1 MPHKEITFDR
11 FIRGLITI
19 GCITAAVLVL
29 NHLSSVLLPFFVAW
43 LLAYMLYPLV
53 TFFQNK
59 LHLHNRVI
67 SIVLAL
73 LTVLALIVGAFWL
86 IIPPTIAEFLR
97 LRDVI
102 EQFIGQYVSNTELA
116 NAARSFLKEHIEQNI
131 IVQHIQEGNLVEALR
146 VGMGQ
151 MWGLVSHTVNFTV
164 GILGSF
170 LMLMYLFFIL
180 LDYETISYGWLKL
193 IPAPRRAFAVM
204 LADDVKTGMNAYFR
218 GQALV
223 ALLVGILFSIGFLI
237 IDFPLAIG
245 LGLFIGML
253 NLVPYLQVVGFIP
266 TVLLALLKAA
276 NTGENFWFILLCALL
291 VFVIVQIIQDMIL
304 VPRIMGKLMGLNPA
318 IILLSLSV
326 WGSLLGIIGLI
337 IALPLTTLMLSYYRR
352 FIIGTE
358 PITPSPEGEDFPRE
372 RKRNSRREKS
382 RQTTVNFQAPN
393 PIAEAVNTEKE
404 SESDEKK
411 KRRRHKRR
419 RGGRNTTSSE
429 KATTEV

>member
-43 LLAYMLYPLV
+43 LLAYMIYPLV
-53 TFFQNK
+53 TTFQYK
-59 LHLHNRVI
+59 LHLRNRAV
-67 SIVLAL
+67 SIILAL
-73 LTVLALIVGAFWL
+73 LVVLAVIVGALWL
-86 IIPPTIAEFLR
+86 IIPPTISEFLR
-97 LRDVI
+97 LREVI
-102 EQFIGQYVSNTELA
+102 EQFVGQYVSNSELVESI
-116 NAARSFLKEHIEQNI
+116 RTFFKDYIEQNTVI
-131 IVQHIQEGNLVEALR
+131 QLIQEDKLVEAFR
-146 VGMGQ
+146 VGLIAS
-151 MWGLVSHTVNFTV
+151 WGLVSHTVNFT
-164 GILGSF
+164 LGLLASC

-180 LDYETISYGWLKL
+180 LDYEVISYGWLKL

-204 LADDVKTGMNAYFR
+204 LADDVKNGMNAYFR

-276 NTGENFWFILLCALL
+276 NTGENFWFILLMALL
-291 VFVIVQIIQDMIL
+291 VFAVVQFIQDMIL
-304 VPRIMGKLMGLNPA
+304 VPRIMGKLMSLNPA

-352 FIIGTE
+352 FVIGPE
-358 PITPSPEGEDFPRE
+358 PIIEPEEVLHE
-372 RKRNSRREKS
+372 RKRNNRREKS
-382 RQTTVNFQAPN
+382 RKTTEEVPTSQAAVE
-393 PIAEAVNTEKE
+393 ISTAEKG
-404 SESDEKK
+404 SESDAKN
-411 KRRRHKRR
+411 KRRRHRRR
-419 RGGRNTTSSE
+419 RGGRSTTSSE
-429 KATTEV
+429 KTTPEA